1 MSAIHAGPNHAGEPG
16 NIASRVHVAV
26 FFLLTFGIG
35 LLPPVGVTAMG
46 MKVLGVF
53 LGLLYGWSFIG
64 FAWPSM
70 ISLVALGFTGY
81 GDPAPIIA
89 SAFSH
94 PAVLF
99 TLFVLTFTT
108 YCTQSGINAVM
119 ATWFLSRPV
128 FTGRP
133 WVFTASV
140 LVGTLIIS
148 FLVDGVPT
156 VFLISSILYSI
167 FADAGF
173 RKGDA
178 YPAWLLAGVCI
189 AGVLSFACKPWA
201 GQNLM
206 GISTLADVSGGTA
219 VIDNLTLIAVAMPV
233 CVATLLAYT
242 LIVRFVFRPDIS
254 RLAHLTPDYLASLR
268 RDLRIGAEQ
277 AVAAAALLVFLALMF
292 LPNILPGDSGP
303 AAFFGKFSMTVAIV
317 LILGVLSFVRVKGK
331 AAFDFQACSTG
342 INWNVI
348 WMLAA
353 SIPVSAAMSSPDA
366 GVSHILAEILGR
378 LAGGSGVILFLIL
391 FMIFVNVMTQFT
403 HNVTIVLIAVP
414 IIWPLSQSTG
424 IHPAG
429 FSILLFLAAG
439 AAFATPAAST
449 VGALSFANGEWIGM
463 KRAFQA
469 GILGCVGGLVCML
482 ALGLPLVAVLVGL

>member
-1 MSAIHAGPNHAGEPG
+1 MSDTTVSYGHAA
-16 NIASRVHVAV
+16 A

-35 LLPPVGVTAMG
+35 LLPPVGVSVMG

-81 GDPAPIIA
+81 GDPAGIIA

-99 TLFVLTFTT
+99 TLFVLAFTS
-108 YCTQSGINAVM
+108 YCNQSGINAVM
-119 ATWFLSRPV
+119 AKWFLSRAA

-140 LVGTLIIS
+140 LVGTLLIG

-156 VFLISSILYSI
+156 VFLISGILYSI
-167 FADAGF
+167 FDDAGF

-206 GISTLADVSGGTA
+206 GIGALADVSGGA
-219 VIDNLTLIAVAMPV
+219 VVIDNLTLIAVALPV
-233 CVATLLAYT
+233 CVATLLVYT

-254 RLAHLTPDYLASLR
+254 RMAHLTPEYLASLR
-268 RDLRIGAEQ
+268 RDLHIGPEQ
-277 AVAAAALLVFLALMF
+277 GVAAAALFVFLLLMF
-292 LPNILPGDSGP
+292 LPNILPTGTA

-331 AAFDFQACSTG
+331 AAFDFQTCSAG

-366 GVSHILAEILGR
+366 GVGRLLTDLLGR
-378 LAGGSGVILFLIL
+378 LAGGSGVLLFLIG
-391 FMIFVNVMTQFT
+391 FMVFVTVMTQFT

-414 IIWPLSQSTG
+414 IIWNLSQSSG
-424 IHPAG
+424 INPAG
-429 FSILLFLAAG
+429 
-439 AAFATPAAST
+439 
-449 VGALSFANGEWIGM
+449 FANGEWIGM
-463 KRAFQA
+463 RRAFQA
-469 GILGCVGGLVCML
+469 GILGCAGGLLCML
-482 ALGLPLVAVLVGL
+482 ALGLPLVSAVVGL